1 MPLRTEAR
9 VAPPEGAA
17 ESRRDF
23 GEILAHA
30 LAERAAG
37 RGSLPVLLG
46 VDGPDLATLRDR
58 WAPGLALPDLTE
70 AAPAPLPEQQ
80 AVITLILWRAG
91 RADATARA
99 LARIIARRALEPR
112 HLWED
117 LGLSNRPA
125 LTALIARHLPG
136 LAAANGQKMRWK
148 KFLYRQVCLDDGLSL
163 CLSPVCDDCP
173 EWALCFAPE
182 EAATP
187 AAPATAAHP

>member
-1 MPLRTEAR
+1 MPPRTEAR

-37 RGSLPVLLG
+37 RGSLPALLG
-46 VDGPDLATLRDR
+46 VDGPDLAALRDL

-173 EWALCFAPE
+173 EWALCFAP
-182 EAATP
+182 
-187 AAPATAAHP
+187 ATAAHP